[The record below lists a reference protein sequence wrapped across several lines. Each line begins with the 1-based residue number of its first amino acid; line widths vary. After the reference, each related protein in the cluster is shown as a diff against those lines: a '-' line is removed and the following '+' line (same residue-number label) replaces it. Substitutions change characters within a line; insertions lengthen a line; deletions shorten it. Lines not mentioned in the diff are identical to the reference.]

1 LQHSI
6 RFDVIPKSARLL
18 NENDL
23 LLQPFIDKPVQRNEY
38 FNDES
43 GGSDDARDDYRL
55 IERGTAELCEGLNL
69 RLCRQA
75 QGESGERYDRANPR
89 RGAKEL

>member
-1 LQHSI
+1 
-6 RFDVIPKSARLL
+6 
-18 NENDL
+18 

-43 GGSDDARDDYRL
+43 GGSDETRDDYRL
-55 IERGTAELCEGLNL
+55 IERRTGELGEGLNL
-69 RLCRQA
+69 RLYQQA
-75 QGESGERYDRANPR
+75 QGGSGERYDRANPR